1 MTDFFTFLIINHL
14 ISRSVCPLSL
24 QLWPTLGGGGGDGVA
39 SGPRGRRAG
48 SADRGKAA
56 VQLPKRLA
64 PPSEGSTGSFENYL
78 IIFCISFRSIGE
90 VKSHNHCVRVLF
102 CLSVQ

>member
-1 MTDFFTFLIINHL
+1 MTDFFTFLIINFSSL
-14 ISRSVCPLSL
+14 ALSVPLSL

-78 IIFCISFRSIGE
+78 IIFCISFRSIGSE
-90 VKSHNHCVRVLF
+90 ISQYHCVRVLF